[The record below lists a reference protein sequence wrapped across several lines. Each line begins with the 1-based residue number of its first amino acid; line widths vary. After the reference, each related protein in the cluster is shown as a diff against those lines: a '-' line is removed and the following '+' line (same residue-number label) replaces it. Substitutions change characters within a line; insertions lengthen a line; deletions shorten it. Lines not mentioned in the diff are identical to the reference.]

1 MEGKGINF
9 AAFPQ
14 TAIKVLTTP
23 AAFFREMP
31 KTGGFVEPLI
41 FMVVMGVI
49 SGLVQAIFSLLGL
62 SIAGGIAMGL
72 AAVIM
77 MPVFIA
83 IFGFVGAAI
92 LFVIWKLMGSQ
103 ESYETAYR
111 CGAYISAFAP
121 IAAILSIIPY
131 LGGAAGIVAY
141 TFFLVAA
148 SIEIHKIPSQ
158 KAWLV
163 FGIIGAI
170 LILLSIT
177 GQMAA
182 KKLSGE
188 LAGKTQEMEK
198 AAKEIEEATKKMR
211 ESVSKMPQGGQM
223 TEEQQRQMEEAA
235 KKMEEA
241 MKSMPQKQ
249 EKE

>member
-14 TAIKVLTTP
+14 TAIKVLTSP

-31 KTGGFVEPLI
+31 KTGGFVEPLV

-49 SGLVQAIFSLLGL
+49 SGLIQAALSLLGL

-72 AAVIM
+72 AAIIM
-77 MPVFIA
+77 MPIFIA

-121 IAAILSIIPY
+121 IAAVLSIIPY
-131 LGGAAGIVAY
+131 IGSAI
-141 TFFLVAA
+141 
-148 SIEIHKIPSQ
+148 
-158 KAWLV
+158 
-163 FGIIGAI
+163 GII
-170 LILLSIT
+170 LVT
-177 GQMAA
+177 
-182 KKLSGE
+182 
-188 LAGKTQEMEK
+188 
-198 AAKEIEEATKKMR
+198 
-211 ESVSKMPQGGQM
+211 
-223 TEEQQRQMEEAA
+223 
-235 KKMEEA
+235 
-241 MKSMPQKQ
+241 
-249 EKE
+249 

>member
-9 AAFPQ
+9 TAFSQ
-14 TAIKVLTTP
+14 TAIKVLTAP

-41 FMVVMGVI
+41 FAVVMGVI
-49 SGLVQAIFSLLGL
+49 AGLIQSVISILGL
-62 SIAGGIAMGL
+62 NVAAGMATGVASI
-72 AAVIM
+72 VIM
-77 MPVFIA
+77 PIMIA

-111 CGAYISAFAP
+111 CGAYISVLAP
-121 IAAILSIIPY
+121 IIAVIGLVPY
-131 LGGAAGIVAY
+131 LGNAAGIVIY
-141 TFFLVAA
+141 TFFLVVA
-148 SIEIHKIPSQ
+148 SVEVHKIPSQ

-170 LILLSIT
+170 FILLSIT

-182 KKLSGE
+182 KKFANE
-188 LAGKTQEMEK
+188 MAGKTKEMEK

-211 ESVSKMPQGGQM
+211 ESASKMPQGGQM
-223 TEEQQRQMEEAA
+223 TEEQQKQMEEAA
-235 KKMEEA
+235 KKMEET
-241 MKSMPQKQ
+241 MKNMPQKQ

>member
-14 TAIKVLTTP
+14 TAIKVLTSP

-41 FMVVMGVI
+41 FMIVMGVI
-49 SGLVQAIFSLLGL
+49 SGLIQAIFSLFGL
-62 SIAGGIAMGL
+62 NIAGGIAMGM
-72 AAVIM
+72 AAIIM
-77 MPVFIA
+77 MPIFIA

-131 LGGAAGIVAY
+131 LGGVAGIVAY

-148 SIEIHKIPSQ
+148 SIEVHKIPSQ

-182 KKLSGE
+182 KKFAGE
-188 LAGKTQEMEK
+188 MAGKTKEMEK
-198 AAKEIEEATKKMR
+198 AAKEMEKAAKKMQ

-223 TEEQQRQMEEAA
+223 TEEQQKQMEEAA

-241 MKSMPQKQ
+241 MKNMPQKQ